1 MPMDRQARVGN
12 RADFQQGEIGDR
24 TFESKWAPLP
34 EILRYVRW
42 SGRNVDALQTP
53 QADQRG
59 IVKLER
65 LCPFNFQIH
74 IVGRH
79 CL

>member
-1 MPMDRQARVGN
+1 M
-12 RADFQQGEIGDR
+12 E
-24 TFESKWAPLP
+24 PLP
-34 EILRYVRW
+34 EIPQYVRW
-42 SGRNVDALQTP
+42 SGRNVDALQMP

-65 LCPFNFQIH
+65 LRSFNFQIH